1 MDIIIKLTIPNY
13 IYSFYRDASRNIFGS
28 SPEAVMSDVLSAY
41 AGLISKD
48 IADQRENAKSSGEK
62 SFQSI
67 SL

>member
-1 MDIIIKLTIPNY
+1 MDVIVKLTVPNY

-28 SPEAVMSDVLSAY
+28 SPEAVMSDVLASY

-48 IADQRENAKSSGEK
+48 IASQREREEAAKEK

>member
-1 MDIIIKLTIPNY
+1 MDIIVKLTVPNY
-13 IYSFYRDASRNIFGS
+13 IYSFYRDASRNICGS
-28 SPEAVMSDVLSAY
+28 SPETVMSDVLAAY

-48 IADQRENAKSSGEK
+48 IASQREKSEESGEK